1 MKHFM
6 EFVDDV
12 LYEFDGQLSYS
23 DIKNMTYKE
32 IGYLRA
38 HRKKF
43 HPKEADVLAKS
54 LLGRS
59 K

>member
-1 MKHFM
+1 MKQYM

-12 LYEFDGQLSYS
+12 LYEFDGQLSFS

-38 HRKKF
+38 HRKKA
-43 HPKEADVLAKS
+43 HPREADALAKG
-54 LLGRS
+54 LLG
-59 K
+59 KA

>member
-1 MKHFM
+1 MKQYM

-12 LYEFDGQLSYS
+12 LYEFDGQLSFS

-38 HRKKF
+38 HRKKV
-43 HPKEADVLAKS
+43 HPKEADALAKG
-54 LLGRS
+54 LLG
-59 K
+59 KA